1 MQCYIIHRLLR
12 SLVLSLFKSPTFG
25 RPRKISKFHYVNIYI
40 FKINLFTYLKY
51 GGKYVKPV
59 KPVQGRSFCSAM
71 PKRVFVTVGSTR
83 FPQLIR
89 SVLSSEAI
97 EILVDLGFR
106 ELCIQHG
113 TDTELFKRSQ
123 EHTKLSIT
131 GFDYS
136 PSIEKE
142 MQQADLIISHAGTK
156 SLNCVTI

>member
-1 MQCYIIHRLLR
+1 
-12 SLVLSLFKSPTFG
+12 
-25 RPRKISKFHYVNIYI
+25 
-40 FKINLFTYLKY
+40 
-51 GGKYVKPV
+51 
-59 KPVQGRSFCSAM
+59 M

-156 SLNCVTI
+156 SRQLCNCLGSGSVLEALHLGKLLIVVPNASLMDNHQAEVAKALSSEGYLLETSPRYISGLCHY